1 MVLVRKVVRGSKK
14 KFDYSLNFPREVIE
28 RLDLI
33 GATIK
38 LTIKNNKLIITKI
51 IDDSDDTPKKN
62 HTPKIKEDDD
72 QILI

>member
-1 MVLVRKVVRGSKK
+1 MVFVRKIVRGSIK

-51 IDDSDDTPKKN
+51 VDESDG
-62 HTPKIKEDDD
+62 HIKEKSY
-72 QILI
+72 IKN